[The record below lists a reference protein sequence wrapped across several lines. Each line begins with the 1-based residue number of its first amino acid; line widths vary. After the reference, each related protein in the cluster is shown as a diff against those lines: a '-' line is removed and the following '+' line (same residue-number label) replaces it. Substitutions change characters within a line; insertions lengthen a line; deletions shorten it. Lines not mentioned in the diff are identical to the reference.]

1 MGLTPV
7 GELRKFIFLSN
18 STWSLYCLNR
28 KWMQEGGLRLRT
40 IDSNLI
46 NENKN
51 IFSCQFERLAPF
63 TLGHCRS
70 KEDFVGGLSSYASCP
85 DLAQRWSMH
94 LISSKPILQLRYLP
108 VWECVYS
115 VLVHGIA
122 LSQRMDE
129 LIFGVES
136 LLTCFVGYV
145 WSDKSPV
152 KFTNWNP
159 QEPDSHQ
166 GQQPCVEMYSTGDWA
181 DTGCYSV
188 KQFICKMPRCKTK
201 HTVFINF
208 LLAGCKEN
216 QFSILPS
223 R

>member
-1 MGLTPV
+1 
-7 GELRKFIFLSN
+7 
-18 STWSLYCLNR
+18 
-28 KWMQEGGLRLRT
+28 
-40 IDSNLI
+40 
-46 NENKN
+46 
-51 IFSCQFERLAPF
+51 
-63 TLGHCRS
+63 
-70 KEDFVGGLSSYASCP
+70 
-85 DLAQRWSMH
+85 MH

-122 LSQRMDE
+122 LSQRMEE

-188 KQFICKMPRCKTK
+188 KQYICKMPRCKTK
-201 HTVFINF
+201 HSVYKSALGRMQRNLVLKFAFRISCNCDVHVAAKNSLYPHVPSHT
-208 LLAGCKEN
+208 
-216 QFSILPS
+216 SIILKLI
-223 R
+223 

>member
-1 MGLTPV
+1 MHHVPTLHRDGPCISYQANRFCNYGT
-7 GELRKFIFLSN
+7 
-18 STWSLYCLNR
+18 CLFG
-28 KWMQEGGLRLRT
+28 KV
-40 IDSNLI
+40 
-46 NENKN
+46 
-51 IFSCQFERLAPF
+51 SC
-63 TLGHCRS
+63 
-70 KEDFVGGLSSYASCP
+70 
-85 DLAQRWSMH
+85 
-94 LISSKPILQLRYLP
+94 
-108 VWECVYS
+108 YS
-115 VLVHGIA
+115 VLVHGVA
-122 LSQRMDE
+122 LSRRMDK
-129 LIFGVES
+129 LTFRVES
-136 LLTCFVGYV
+136 PLTCFVGYV

-201 HTVFINF
+201 HTVFINL